1 MITSLATYLHLIK
14 EFGKIG
20 IFSFG
25 GGYATLPFLMDISQR
40 YHWYSAQD
48 LTQMVAVASITPGP
62 VGINV
67 ATYAGLKVGGIFTAF
82 VATASEILPA
92 LFIVIF
98 ISKLLKKY
106 KDNFY
111 VQTILSILKP
121 TGCAL
126 LSVVALNLIQES
138 LLTKNPNQLSSF
150 ILFLALLYVSLTKK
164 KDVLWFIIVGAI
176 VGLAFV
182 KFNFLVI

>member
-1 MITSLATYLHLIK
+1 MSNLLVLYFHLFK
-14 EFGKIG
+14 EFAKIG

-25 GGYATLPFLMDISQR
+25 GGYATLPFLLDISQR
-40 YHWYSAQD
+40 YHWYSPQD

-82 VATASEILPA
+82 LATASEVLPA

-98 ISKLLKKY
+98 ISKLLRKF

-111 VQTILSILKP
+111 VKTALDILKP
-121 TGCAL
+121 TSCAL
-126 LSVVALNLIQES
+126 LSVVAINLMKES
-138 LLTKNPNQLSSF
+138 LFTPNPNQISS
-150 ILFLALLYVSLTKK
+150 IALFLGLLGVSLTKK
-164 KDVLWFIIVGAI
+164 KDVIWYIIVSALIGI
-176 VGLAFV
+176 VFV
-182 KFNFLVI
+182 KFKLLVL

>member
-1 MITSLATYLHLIK
+1 MPNILILYFHLFK
-14 EFGKIG
+14 EFAKIG

-25 GGYATLPFLMDISQR
+25 GGYATLPFLLDISQR

-67 ATYAGLKVGGIFTAF
+67 ATYAGLKVGGISTAF
-82 VATASEILPA
+82 FATASEVLPA

-106 KDNFY
+106 RENFY
-111 VQTILSILKP
+111 VKTALEILKP
-121 TGCAL
+121 TSCAL
-126 LSVVALNLIQES
+126 LSVVAINLMKETLFTS
-138 LLTKNPNQLSSF
+138 NPNQVSS
-150 ILFLALLYVSLTKK
+150 IALFLGLLWVSLAKK
-164 KDVLWFIIVGAI
+164 KDVIWYIVVSALIGII
-176 VGLAFV
+176 FV
-182 KFNFLVI
+182 KLGLLSL

>member
-1 MITSLATYLHLIK
+1 MMFSLYFHLFK
-14 EFGKIG
+14 EFAKIG

-25 GGYATLPFLMDISQR
+25 GGYATLPFLLDISQR

-67 ATYAGLKVGGIFTAF
+67 ATYAGLKTGGLFTAF
-82 VATASEILPA
+82 LATASEVLPA

-98 ISKLLKKY
+98 ISKLLRKF

-111 VQTILSILKP
+111 VKTTLDILKP
-121 TGCAL
+121 TSCAL
-126 LSVVALNLIQES
+126 LSVVAINLMKGS
-138 LLTKNPNQLSSF
+138 LFTSNPNQISS
-150 ILFLALLYVSLTKK
+150 IALFLGLLWVSLTKK
-164 KDVLWFIIVGAI
+164 KDVIWYIIVSALIGI
-176 VGLAFV
+176 VFV
-182 KFNFLVI
+182 KFGLLVL

>member
-1 MITSLATYLHLIK
+1 MLTSLATYFHLIK
-14 EFGKIG
+14 EFAKIG

-48 LTQMVAVASITPGP
+48 LTQMIAVASITPGP

-126 LSVVALNLIQES
+126 LSVVALSLIKES

-182 KFNFLVI
+182 KFNLLVV